1 MKARY
6 KINWVLL
13 LLTALAVFG
22 QSAKAQQTSTEPYIV
37 KGDGNA
43 GELNSA
49 SLDYLVNEHQSTG
62 ERFFVIARLGRG
74 EKARSLNQKRLQS
87 ARYFLLEM
95 KRLGK
100 EQIVFAEGEPI
111 DGEGRIEFYLGSHLK
126 LVSLAER
133 GKSVSLI
140 CCVGDAAPPRKI
152 KK

>member
-1 MKARY
+1 MNARC
-6 KINWVLL
+6 KIKWTLV
-13 LLTALAVFG
+13 LLTAFAVFG
-22 QSAKAQQTSTEPYIV
+22 QPVKAQQTSTEPHIV

-49 SLDYLVNEHQSTG
+49 SLDYMINEHQSNG

-74 EKARSLNQKRLQS
+74 ETARLLNQKRLQS

-95 KRLGK
+95 KKLGK

-111 DGEGRIEFYLGSHLK
+111 AGEGRIEFYLGSHLK
-126 LVSLAER
+126 LVSLAKR
-133 GKSVSLI
+133 GKNVSLI
-140 CCVGDAAPPRKI
+140 CCVDDAAPPRKI

>member
-1 MKARY
+1 MKAKC
-6 KINWVLL
+6 KINWMLLL
-13 LLTALAVFG
+13 LLTFFTVFG
-22 QSAKAQQTSTEPYIV
+22 QSVKAQQTSTEPQII
-37 KGDGNA
+37 KGDANA

-74 EKARSLNQKRLQS
+74 ETARLLNQKRLQA

-111 DGEGRIEFYLGSHLK
+111 AGEGRIEFYLGSHLK
-126 LVSLAER
+126 LVSLAAR
-133 GKSVSLI
+133 GKNVSLI
-140 CCVGDAAPPRKI
+140 CCVGDEPPRKI